1 MTRVSQE
8 QISQNKKFIDNFPV
22 DFWEKKTDI
31 LFKNIQQDPQNEILV
46 NDIFMNRVH
55 SMETLFRILIAT
67 NAFPVYLRETLSL
80 MSIPKFRYELK
91 LWHKQKTKK
100 YFKDDNF
107 RISFYP
113 SPQKNLDEKPVT
125 ESLNIIESMLDL
137 LVEEF
142 QNRQLYNV
150 LKHGFYAL
158 ISKNVSISKKDSQ
171 TNIIK
176 QSSTSPFMLNFINYD
191 LSKENS
197 KVSVNNSSIAISY
210 QREMELTKVISQLLK
225 IFFSHKQD
233 VYDPSRITSMY
244 FFNKTHLKTF
254 YEILDV
260 TNYSDLISVSAKG
273 ETKLSERYMKWIKK
287 VK

>member
-1 MTRVSQE
+1 MTKVNSQ
-8 QISQNKKFIDNFPV
+8 QIFQNKKFIDNFSV
-22 DFWEKKTDI
+22 DFWEKKTNI
-31 LFKNIQQDPQNEILV
+31 LFKNIQKDPQNEVLV

-55 SMETLFRILIAT
+55 SMETLFRILIAA

-80 MSIPKFRYELK
+80 MSPRKFSYELK

-125 ESLNIIESMLDL
+125 KSLDIIESMLDL
-137 LVEEF
+137 LIEEF
-142 QNRQLYNV
+142 QERQLYNV

-158 ISKNVSISKKDSQ
+158 ISKNVSILKKDPHTKKS
-171 TNIIK
+171 TM
-176 QSSTSPFMLNFINYD
+176 SSTSPFMLNFINFD

-197 KVSVNNSSIAISY
+197 KVTVTNSSIAISY
-210 QREMELTKVISQLLK
+210 QREMELTKCVSHILK
-225 IFFSHKQD
+225 MFFSHKQD
-233 VYDPSRITSMY
+233 VFDPSRITSMAL
-244 FFNKTHLKTF
+244 FNKTHLKTF
-254 YEILDV
+254 YEILDM
-260 TNYSDLISVSAKG
+260 TNYSDLISVSAKA